1 MFKKLTIFFS
11 LFTVLL
17 CTAQSNKLFD
27 EATAAYNSG
36 EYEKAIA
43 FYTDILDDGEHSA
56 AVYYNLGN
64 SYYKLNKIA
73 ESIYFYEKA
82 LLLSPNDEEVK
93 TNLSYAQN
101 MTIDAIDTMPE
112 TGLSKLYK
120 SVTGKLTFD
129 QWAYL
134 AIALIIIFVLLYILF
149 YYANSSTLKRWSFIG
164 SILALFICIIAI
176 VFAFIQ
182 RSDFKD
188 LQPAIIFAEESSIKS
203 EPNVSSQQVFVI
215 HAGTKVNVLDQLD
228 EWNKIKLAD
237 GKTGWIQK
245 NELKLLKDF

>member
-1 MFKKLTIFFS
+1 MFKKLAIFFS

-36 EYEKAIA
+36 EYEKAIG

-64 SYYKLNKIA
+64 SYYKLNNIA

-134 AIALIIIFVLLYILF
+134 AIALMIIFVLLYILF

-203 EPNVSSQQVFVI
+203 EPNASSQQVFVI

>member
-1 MFKKLTIFFS
+1 MFKKLAIFFS

-36 EYEKAIA
+36 EYEKAIG

-82 LLLSPNDEEVK
+82 LLLSPNDEEIK

-134 AIALIIIFVLLYILF
+134 AIALMIIFVLLYILF

-203 EPNVSSQQVFVI
+203 EPNASSQQVFVI

-228 EWNKIKLAD
+228 EWNKIKLVD

>member
-17 CTAQSNKLFD
+17 CTAQNNKLFD

-101 MTIDAIDTMPE
+101 MTIDAIDTIPE

-134 AIALIIIFVLLYILF
+134 AVALIIIFVLLYILF

>member
-1 MFKKLTIFFS
+1 M
-11 LFTVLL
+11 
-17 CTAQSNKLFD
+17 FD

-101 MTIDAIDTMPE
+101 MTIDAIDTIPE

-134 AIALIIIFVLLYILF
+134 AVALIIIFVLLYILF

>member
-1 MFKKLTIFFS
+1 MFKKLAIFFS

-36 EYEKAIA
+36 EYEKAIG

-134 AIALIIIFVLLYILF
+134 AIALMIIFVLLYILF

-203 EPNVSSQQVFVI
+203 EPNASSQQVFVI

>member
-101 MTIDAIDTMPE
+101 MTIDAIDTIPE

-134 AIALIIIFVLLYILF
+134 AVALIIIFVLLYILF

>member
-134 AIALIIIFVLLYILF
+134 AVALIIIFVLLYILF

>member
-134 AIALIIIFVLLYILF
+134 AIALMIIFVLLYILF

-203 EPNVSSQQVFVI
+203 EPNASSQQVFVI

>member
-1 MFKKLTIFFS
+1 MFKNLAIFFS

-17 CTAQSNKLFD
+17 CTAQNNKLFD
-27 EATAAYNSG
+27 EATTAYNSG
-36 EYEKAIA
+36 EYEKAIDL
-43 FYTDILDDGEHSA
+43 YTNILDNGEHST

-64 SYYKLNKIA
+64 SFYKLNKIA
-73 ESIYFYEKA
+73 ESIYYYEKA

-101 MTIDAIDTMPE
+101 MTLDAIESMPE

-120 SVTGKLTFD
+120 SVTDKLTFD
-129 QWAYL
+129 QWAYF
-134 AIALIIIFVLLYILF
+134 AIAFMFLFVLLYILF
-149 YYANSSTLKRWSFIG
+149 YYANASTLKRWSFIG

-176 VFAFIQ
+176 VFAYIQ
-182 RSDFKD
+182 RRDFKD

-203 EPNVSSQQVFVI
+203 EPNTSSQEVFVI
-215 HAGTKVNVLDQLD
+215 HAGTKANVIDQLD
-228 EWNKIKLAD
+228 DWNRIKLAD

-245 NELKLLKDF
+245 NKLKLLKDF

>member
-1 MFKKLTIFFS
+1 MFKNLAIFFS

-17 CTAQSNKLFD
+17 CNGQNNKLFD
-27 EATAAYNSG
+27 EATTAYNSG
-36 EYEKAIA
+36 EYEKAIEL
-43 FYTDILDDGEHSA
+43 YTDILDNGEHST

-64 SYYKLNKIA
+64 SFYKLNKIA
-73 ESIYFYEKA
+73 ESIYYYEKA
-82 LLLSPNDEEVK
+82 LLLSPDDEEVK

-101 MTIDAIDTMPE
+101 MTLDAIDTMPE

-120 SVTGKLTFD
+120 SITGKLTFD
-129 QWAYL
+129 QWAYI
-134 AIALIIIFVLLYILF
+134 AIAFMFLFVLLYILF
-149 YYANSSTLKRWSFIG
+149 YYANLSIAKRWSFIG
-164 SILALFICIIAI
+164 SILALFICIVAI
-176 VFAFIQ
+176 VFAYIQ
-182 RSDFKD
+182 RRDFKD

-203 EPNVSSQQVFVI
+203 EPNASSQQIFVI

>member
-36 EYEKAIA
+36 EYEKAIG

-64 SYYKLNKIA
+64 SYYKLNNIA

-134 AIALIIIFVLLYILF
+134 AIALMIIFVLLYILF

-176 VFAFIQ
+176 VFAMIQ

-203 EPNVSSQQVFVI
+203 EPNASSQQVFVI

>member
-1 MFKKLTIFFS
+1 MFKKLAIFFS

-27 EATAAYNSG
+27 EATSAYNSG

-64 SYYKLNKIA
+64 SYYKLNNIA

-112 TGLSKLYK
+112 TGLSKLHK

-134 AIALIIIFVLLYILF
+134 AVALIIIFVLLYILF

-203 EPNVSSQQVFVI
+203 EPNASSQQVFVI